1 MYSNR
6 ENGHNSTKKI
16 IIKDKIFQTKN
27 QKKKINSMEQ
37 KNIVQIQL
45 GKKIFSPCLD
55 QNEKQCIKDFKQ
67 T

>member
-1 MYSNR
+1 
-6 ENGHNSTKKI
+6 
-16 IIKDKIFQTKN
+16 
-27 QKKKINSMEQ
+27 MEQ